1 MKLAAR
7 ISLLSTSL
15 WLAACGNPNEPQ
27 QPPTTPPAAKAPV
40 GTPTPAPANVAPA
53 GNVQKAPEQ
62 TPAVVPANAA
72 PSATPPAPA
81 AAAPAAPTPADLG
94 KVLETIT
101 DGPTAVAAKGKLES
115 ILAQLKGAKDAV
127 VGGQLGGDLGK
138 LAGAAASK
146 AGVDLPA
153 IKAAAGKQLD
163 SLLQNAAVKAAIGP
177 TLEQIKALLQ

>member
-1 MKLAAR
+1 MNLAAR

-27 QPPTTPPAAKAPV
+27 QPPTTPPAAKAPA
-40 GTPTPAPANVAPA
+40 GTPAPANVAPA

-72 PSATPPAPA
+72 PSATPPTPA

-101 DGPTAVAAKGKLES
+101 DGPTAQAAKGKLES

-138 LAGAAASK
+138 IAGAAASK